1 MESAL
6 AGIRLLVSLGLVLA
20 LCYFILR
27 VLVPRLQMLR
37 PGWATQMRLVER
49 LPVGVRSYLCLVQV
63 GERVFLLGVSPA
75 NISLLAE
82 VTAGSIALP
91 PVSAGATDSP
101 LPTDFSGV
109 LRQSKNQA
117 TRSLSELRKKCWPSE
132 RSDGKKRGQDHE

>member
-1 MESAL
+1 MEAAL
-6 AGIRLLVSLGLVLA
+6 AVIRLLVSLGLVLA

-27 VLVPRLQMLR
+27 VLVPRLQLVR
-37 PGWATQMRLVER
+37 PGWTTQMRLVER

-101 LPTDFSGV
+101 LPTHFAEV
-109 LRQSKNQA
+109 LRQSKDQA
-117 TRSLSELRKKCWPSE
+117 TRSFRELRKKCGRSE
-132 RSDGKKRGQDHE
+132 RSDGEKRGQDHE